1 MGLRK
6 LVEDALRIKIV
17 RNDKEF
23 DGIPITKNK
32 EDLAQRQIE
41 QADSGSLLDSEAIQK
56 FRTLS
61 NNRQEKYAEYE
72 EMLSDA
78 TIAASI
84 EMYADDSTQYNFRT
98 GKILWVESED
108 ADIAAAGNRL
118 IDVLNLNEKA
128 WRHIYSL
135 CTYGDLYLRI
145 YRDGDSS
152 DYSDLLN
159 GGGGKTEIKTKVQ
172 DESRHME

>member
-6 LVEDALRIKIV
+6 LVEDALRIKFV

-72 EMLSDA
+72 ESL
-78 TIAASI
+78 
-84 EMYADDSTQYNFRT
+84 
-98 GKILWVESED
+98 
-108 ADIAAAGNRL
+108 
-118 IDVLNLNEKA
+118 KA
-128 WRHIYSL
+128 IFL
-135 CTYGDLYLRI
+135 
-145 YRDGDSS
+145 
-152 DYSDLLN
+152 
-159 GGGGKTEIKTKVQ
+159 EIK
-172 DESRHME
+172 

>member
-6 LVEDALRIKIV
+6 LVEDALRIKFV

-108 ADIAAAGNRL
+108 ADIAAAIFGAIHARAAHRHARHGDAQRQRQPDEGRICLAEIGRCPLGAPGDFAGGLEIL
-118 IDVLNLNEKA
+118 IA
-128 WRHIYSL
+128 RPGIP
-135 CTYGDLYLRI
+135 
-145 YRDGDSS
+145 
-152 DYSDLLN
+152 
-159 GGGGKTEIKTKVQ
+159 
-172 DESRHME
+172 